1 MRIVMN
7 KKSNVLPRVSI
18 FAFLLFCGFGLFVS
32 AANALGIESITSE
45 KGLTAWLV
53 EDRTVPVVSIQF
65 SIGGGTTQD
74 PEGKEGLANLMTGLF
89 DEGAGDL
96 NSDAFQS
103 RLDAIGAEM
112 AFSTNRDRMRGS
124 MKVLAENSNE
134 AFNLLALAVQ
144 KPRFDEEA
152 INRIREQL
160 VAELKA
166 SEKDPKTIAQNR
178 LLALIY
184 GKHPYGRRGE
194 GTPETLNRIK
204 REDLVNSHQA
214 MFARDNIHIGIVG
227 PVSRDEATK
236 IIDRIFGDL
245 PEKAKLQN
253 IEEAKLNLGGMA
265 NVNYD
270 LPQTSLMLVYPGIKR
285 NDPDFFAAYL
295 MNYVLGGPGLTSRL
309 FSEVREKRGLAY
321 TVGSSLMIYE
331 HSAALAVSTGTR
343 SSEAQKT
350 LSTIRNEVRKMADE
364 GVSEQELDDAKSYVI
379 GSYAVQNMGSS
390 SDIAAT
396 LVGLQDEKLP
406 IDYIDKRRSLIEAV
420 TRDQVKAI
428 AEKLLRPE
436 PALLVIG
443 PSKS

>member
-1 MRIVMN
+1 MN
-7 KKSNVLPRVSI
+7 NKPLIFNRASI
-18 FAFLLFCGFGLFVS
+18 LVFSLILSFGLGVS
-32 AANALGIESITSE
+32 LANALNIENVTSKKGIT
-45 KGLTAWLV
+45 GWLV
-53 EDRTVPVVSIQF
+53 EDNTVPVVSIQF

-96 NSDAFQS
+96 DSQAFQS
-103 RLDAIGAEM
+103 RLDELGAEM
-112 AFSTNRDRMRGS
+112 AFSVTRDRMRGN
-124 MKVLAENSNE
+124 MKMLAEKRDE
-134 AFNLLALAVQ
+134 ALNLLALAVQ
-144 KPRFDEEA
+144 KPRFDDEA
-152 INRIREQL
+152 IDRIREQL

-178 LLALIY
+178 LLTLIY
-184 GKHPYGRRGE
+184 GKHPYARRGE
-194 GTPETLNRIK
+194 GTPETLATINRD
-204 REDLVNSHQA
+204 DLVKAHHT

-227 PVSRDEATK
+227 PVSANEAAT
-236 IIDRIFGDL
+236 IIDKIFGAL
-245 PEKAKLQN
+245 PEKAELKK

-270 LPQTSLMLVYPGIKR
+270 LPQTSLMLVYPGVKR

-321 TVGSSLMIYE
+321 TVGSSLMLYD
-331 HSAALAVSTGTR
+331 HSATLAVSTGTR
-343 SSEAQKT
+343 SSEAQKS
-350 LSTIRNEVRKMADE
+350 LSTIRSEVKKMADE
-364 GVSEQELDDAKSYVI
+364 GVSEQELDEAKSYVI

-396 LVGLQDEKLP
+396 LVSLQDENLP
-406 IDYIDKRRSLIEAV
+406 IDYIEKRRALIEAV
-420 TRDQVKAI
+420 TRDQVKAV

-436 PALLVIG
+436 PALLIIG
-443 PSKS
+443 PSKG

>member
-1 MRIVMN
+1 MN
-7 KKSNVLPRVSI
+7 NKPLIFNRASI
-18 FAFLLFCGFGLFVS
+18 LVFSLILSFGLGIS
-32 AANALGIESITSE
+32 LANALNIENVTSKKGIT
-45 KGLTAWLV
+45 GWLV
-53 EDRTVPVVSIQF
+53 EDNTVPVVSIQF

-96 NSDAFQS
+96 DSQAFQS
-103 RLDAIGAEM
+103 RLDELGAEM
-112 AFSTNRDRMRGS
+112 AFSVTRDRMRGN
-124 MKVLAENSNE
+124 MKMLAEKRDE
-134 AFNLLALAVQ
+134 ALNLLALAVQ
-144 KPRFDEEA
+144 KPRFDDEA
-152 INRIREQL
+152 IDRIREQL

-178 LLALIY
+178 LLTLIY
-184 GKHPYGRRGE
+184 GKHPYARRGE
-194 GTPETLNRIK
+194 GTPETLATINRD
-204 REDLVNSHQA
+204 DLVKAHHA

-227 PVSRDEATK
+227 PVSANEAAT
-236 IIDRIFGDL
+236 IIDKIFGAL
-245 PEKAKLQN
+245 PEKAELKK

-270 LPQTSLMLVYPGIKR
+270 LPQTSLMLVYPGVKR

-321 TVGSSLMIYE
+321 TVGSSLMLYD
-331 HSAALAVSTGTR
+331 HSATLAVSTGTR
-343 SSEAQKT
+343 SSEAQKS
-350 LSTIRNEVRKMADE
+350 LSTIRSEVKKMADE
-364 GVSEQELDDAKSYVI
+364 GVSEQELDEAKSYVI

-396 LVGLQDEKLP
+396 LVSLQDENLP
-406 IDYIDKRRSLIEAV
+406 IDYIEKRRALIEAV
-420 TRDQVKAI
+420 TRDQVKAV

-436 PALLVIG
+436 PALLIIG
-443 PSKS
+443 PSKG

>member
-1 MRIVMN
+1 MN
-7 KKSNVLPRVSI
+7 NKPLIFNRASI
-18 FAFLLFCGFGLFVS
+18 LVFSLILSFGLGGS
-32 AANALGIESITSE
+32 LANALNIENVTSKKGIT
-45 KGLTAWLV
+45 GWLV
-53 EDRTVPVVSIQF
+53 EDNTVPVVSIQF

-96 NSDAFQS
+96 DSQAFQS
-103 RLDAIGAEM
+103 RLDELGAEM
-112 AFSTNRDRMRGS
+112 AFSVTRDRMRGN
-124 MKVLAENSNE
+124 MKMLAEKRDE
-134 AFNLLALAVQ
+134 ALNLLALAVQ
-144 KPRFDEEA
+144 KPRFDDEA
-152 INRIREQL
+152 IDRIREQL

-178 LLALIY
+178 LLTLIY
-184 GKHPYGRRGE
+184 GKHPYARRGE
-194 GTPETLNRIK
+194 GTPETLATINRD
-204 REDLVNSHQA
+204 DLVKAHHA

-227 PVSRDEATK
+227 PVSANEAAT
-236 IIDRIFGDL
+236 IIDKIFGAL
-245 PEKAKLQN
+245 PEKAELKK

-270 LPQTSLMLVYPGIKR
+270 LPQTSLMLVYPGVKR

-321 TVGSSLMIYE
+321 TVGSSLMLYD
-331 HSAALAVSTGTR
+331 HSATLAVSTGTR
-343 SSEAQKT
+343 SSEAQKS
-350 LSTIRNEVRKMADE
+350 LSTIRSEVKKMADE
-364 GVSEQELDDAKSYVI
+364 GVSEQELDEAKSYVI

-396 LVGLQDEKLP
+396 LVSLQDENLP
-406 IDYIDKRRSLIEAV
+406 IDYIEKRRALIEAV
-420 TRDQVKAI
+420 TRDQVKAV

-436 PALLVIG
+436 PALLIIG
-443 PSKS
+443 PSKG

>member
-1 MRIVMN
+1 MN
-7 KKSNVLPRVSI
+7 NKPLIFNRASI
-18 FAFLLFCGFGLFVS
+18 LVFSLILSFGLGVS
-32 AANALGIESITSE
+32 LANALNIENVTSKKGIT
-45 KGLTAWLV
+45 GWLV
-53 EDRTVPVVSIQF
+53 EDNTVPVVSIQF

-96 NSDAFQS
+96 DSQAFQS
-103 RLDAIGAEM
+103 RLDELGAEM
-112 AFSTNRDRMRGS
+112 AFSVTRDRMRGN
-124 MKVLAENSNE
+124 MKMLAEKRDE
-134 AFNLLALAVQ
+134 ALNLLALAVQ
-144 KPRFDEEA
+144 KPRFDDEA
-152 INRIREQL
+152 IDRIREQL

-178 LLALIY
+178 LLTLID
-184 GKHPYGRRGE
+184 GKHPDARRGE
-194 GTPETLNRIK
+194 GTPETLATINRD
-204 REDLVNSHQA
+204 DLVKAHHA

-227 PVSRDEATK
+227 PVSANEAAT
-236 IIDRIFGDL
+236 IIDKIFGAL
-245 PEKAKLQN
+245 PEKAELKE

-270 LPQTSLMLVYPGIKR
+270 LPQTSLMLVYPGVKR

-321 TVGSSLMIYE
+321 TVGSSLMLYD
-331 HSAALAVSTGTR
+331 HSATLAVSTGTR
-343 SSEAQKT
+343 SSEAQKS
-350 LSTIRNEVRKMADE
+350 LSTIRSEVKKMADE
-364 GVSEQELDDAKSYVI
+364 GVSEQELDEAKSYVI

-396 LVGLQDEKLP
+396 LVSLQDENLP
-406 IDYIDKRRSLIEAV
+406 IYYIEKRRALIEAV
-420 TRDQVKAI
+420 TRDQVKAV

-436 PALLVIG
+436 PALLIIG
-443 PSKS
+443 PSKG

>member
-1 MRIVMN
+1 MN
-7 KKSNVLPRVSI
+7 KNFNILHRVSI
-18 FAFLLFCGFGLFVS
+18 LVLLLFFGSSFSLSV
-32 AANALGIESITSE
+32 ANALDIESVTSE

-53 EDRTVPVVSIQF
+53 EDRAVPVVSIQF

-89 DEGAGDL
+89 DEGAGDFDS
-96 NSDAFQS
+96 NAFQS

-112 AFSTNRDRMRGS
+112 AFSANRDRMRGS

-144 KPRFDEEA
+144 KPRFDDEA

-178 LLALIY
+178 LLTLIY
-184 GKHPYGRRGE
+184 GKHPYGRRSE
-194 GTPETLNRIK
+194 GTPETLKRIN
-204 REDLVNSHQA
+204 REDLVNAHQA
-214 MFARDNIHIGIVG
+214 MFARNNIHIGIVG
-227 PVSRDEATK
+227 PVSRDEAAK
-236 IIDRIFGDL
+236 IIDKIFGDL
-245 PEKAKLQN
+245 PEKADLKT

-285 NDPDFFAAYL
+285 SDPDFFAAYL

-309 FSEVREKRGLAY
+309 FAEVREKRGLAY
-321 TVGSSLMIYE
+321 TVGSSLMVYD
-331 HSAALAVSTGTR
+331 HSATLAVSTGTR

-350 LSTIRNEVRKMADE
+350 LSTIRNEVKRMADE

-390 SDIAAT
+390 SAIAAT

-428 AEKLLRPE
+428 AEKLLRQE